1 MQRCYKLKKSR
12 VYMDILEHIAHV
24 RDKVYGF
31 YYAAGAD
38 SKRLW
43 KKEKKPSIE
52 FYQHTK
58 LKNI

>member
-1 MQRCYKLKKSR
+1 
-12 VYMDILEHIAHV
+12 MDILEHIAHV
-24 RDKVYGF
+24 RDKVYGN
-31 YYAAGAD
+31 YYAADAD
-38 SKRLW
+38 WKRLW